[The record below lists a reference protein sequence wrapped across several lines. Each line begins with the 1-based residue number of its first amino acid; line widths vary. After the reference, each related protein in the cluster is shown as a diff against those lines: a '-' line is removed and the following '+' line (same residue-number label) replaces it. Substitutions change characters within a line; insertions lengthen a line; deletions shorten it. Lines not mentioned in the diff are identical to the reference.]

1 MRFRISAVTA
11 SLFVIATMFPIAG
24 QPQSGDESAI
34 RSVIAAYADA
44 RQRGDGAAQAK
55 FYADDADEWR
65 SSARNMVVGR
75 ADIARDLTLAPSV
88 ARKFALH
95 VESVK
100 LITPVVAVVETVFS
114 GSDPRP
120 KGHASY
126 VMVKRDGTWLIR
138 SGRIFRYQEAP
149 STRLNTRPSA
159 ASLGDDPATFDQQ
172 IDNAFLHRDVGF
184 IKAVV
189 ADDSLFTHNGGLAW
203 NKQQWLGAVSA
214 YEGRARDVDSIVVER
229 HGDMVETVGH
239 IRKVFVDPKRQEQQI
254 YFVRLYARRGAE
266 WQFLSH
272 RTVKELT
279 GPVSTR

>member
-34 RSVIAAYADA
+34 RSMIAAHADA

-75 ADIARDLTLAPSV
+75 A
-88 ARKFALH
+88 
-95 VESVK
+95 
-100 LITPVVAVVETVFS
+100 
-114 GSDPRP
+114 
-120 KGHASY
+120 
-126 VMVKRDGTWLIR
+126 
-138 SGRIFRYQEAP
+138 
-149 STRLNTRPSA
+149 
-159 ASLGDDPATFDQQ
+159 Q
-172 IDNAFLHRDVGF
+172 I
-184 IKAVV
+184 
-189 ADDSLFTHNGGLAW
+189 ADDSLFTHDAGLAW

-214 YEGRARDVDSIVVER
+214 YEGRARDVDSVVVER
-229 HGDMVETVGH
+229 HGDTVETVGH
-239 IRKVFVDPKRQEQQI
+239 IRKMFVDPKRPEQQI

-279 GPVSTR
+279 GRVSSR